1 MSIARPDTSRR
12 REPQCPGRRF
22 GTSATRTTATSSRA
36 LFGALVATALLA
48 GTTAQVHA
56 EEDGPIA
63 LSNADVERLH
73 AQEAKAGGT
82 TGGKTGGNTA
92 AATQP
97 KAEADAA
104 PSEADLAAMR
114 AMEADLKRRLDRIS
128 QRSMDNV
135 ARTLDARA
143 LGEAPATMPPISA
156 GPDVD
161 TTAPVPAAPAP
172 GAAANEDGAAA
183 QKEDEPQASLK
194 RATEPE
200 SACMYGRSGRLLH
213 EPTGRECAA
222 IRVSAPSHQFD
233 TDRELEARAAAK
245 RKGQVGCVY
254 GSRGQLLYSS
264 PGVECAAG

>member
-22 GTSATRTTATSSRA
+22 GTSATHTTATSSRA

-48 GTTAQVHA
+48 GPAAQVHA
-56 EEDGPIA
+56 DEDGPIV

-73 AQEAKAGGT
+73 AKEAKASD
-82 TGGKTGGNTA
+82 KTGAQPA

-97 KAEADAA
+97 KAEADPQ

-128 QRSMDNV
+128 QQSMGNV
-135 ARTLDARA
+135 TRTLDARA

-161 TTAPVPAAPAP
+161 TTQAVPAAPAP
-172 GAAANEDGAAA
+172 GGAVGEEED
-183 QKEDEPQASLK
+183 DEPQASLK
-194 RATEPE
+194 RAIEPE
-200 SACMYGRSGRLLH
+200 SACMYGPRGRLLH

-222 IRVSAPSHQFD
+222 IRVSAPSQQFD
-233 TDRELEARAAAK
+233 TDRELEARTSTK
-245 RKGQVGCVY
+245 RKSQVGCVY

-264 PGVECAAG
+264 PGLECAG